1 MNRVEY
7 YSSLI
12 GVEVCQFD
20 PSIQEIDIENR
31 GLGASAN
38 NLPVLTSFRRDLPHK
53 FGSQS
58 SYEHSAALQGSS
70 SSPR

>member
-1 MNRVEY
+1 MNRVED

-12 GVEVCQFD
+12 DVEVCQFD
-20 PSIQEIDIENR
+20 REIDIENP

-38 NLPVLTSFRRDLPHK
+38 NLPVLTSCRRDLPHK
-53 FGSQS
+53 FGSRS